1 LTRHFHG
8 SQVGPGWIRPTG
20 HFARQECVPSPR
32 WARPSDFSVVCFTR
46 RRFLASCGLHSA
58 SKYSVTNVLPSASL
72 SQQIRQSQTASS
84 SEGWRS
90 QGEEVSFTEYSPG
103 ANAEYWSTRPVTVIK
118 RIIQVGSTLGGWIAK
133 GRLRRREAIPA
144 QRADSLRSI
153 LTDLGPAFIKIGQ
166 ALSSRPDVL
175 PPDFLREFEKLQD
188 RLPPFPTEQAL
199 AVIASE
205 MNRPVSDIFS
215 SITESPVAAASL
227 GQVYRATLRDSG
239 DVVAVKVQRPGV
251 KTAIALDVLVLR
263 QLAVV
268 IRQWRKLNTD
278 LPALLDEW
286 STSLF
291 RELDYRSEAENGR
304 RFAELYSQL
313 EGVYVPK
320 MYVELCTSK
329 VLVMEWVEGQ
339 RLRTAYSA
347 VTVPDSSSLGNVS
360 IGSVDDLRLVEVGVR
375 CSLEQLLEYGFYHA
389 DPHPGNLL
397 RTKDGKLA
405 YLDFGMMGFVDENI
419 RRGLIRATLHLVNRE
434 YANLADDFVT
444 LGMLPKD
451 SDKASIVPALT
462 SVFAQALA
470 GGVNNLSFGDL
481 SANLGRTMY
490 QFKFQIPPYYTLLV
504 RSLSVL
510 EGIALASDRNY
521 KVLGAAYPWVARRLL
536 TDTSPELRET
546 LRSLLYKSDGKFN
559 FKRLE
564 SLLTQASRVPS
575 SMRGVYAS
583 SSMQRSKKDDAISI
597 LLAPEGD
604 FIRAIVVEEVAKAI
618 DSGARITA
626 DSLLN
631 RSLSLLSFRYDAV
644 FQNEWQDS
652 GEHVF
657 ASADDVEQVEGV
669 RRLLLA
675 VQKITAAGQERAKNN
690 DSKEEFAPTSKWGNT
705 RPAFGSSI
713 QGSDDDYAGNGG
725 NGNGRDDERQKDSSA
740 FCWERSISDFESAVS
755 LLAWAATEV
764 NALAVEE
771 RKEALRLPLEIAEAV
786 TSRVVAR
793 AVRWFIVGDVLN
805 DPPKGSQEQK
815 RAGETAGV

>member
-1 LTRHFHG
+1 MNKGIWRMILTHRLHG
-8 SQVGPGWIRPTG
+8 GSLRPGPP
-20 HFARQECVPSPR
+20 HSFARQGGVSGLG
-32 WARPSDFSVVCFTR
+32 WARTPNFCSFFLTQ
-46 RRFLASCGLHSA
+46 RRFTGSHAFNFA
-58 SKYSVTNVLPSASL
+58 SKYPATNVVSFPST
-72 SQQIRQSQTASS
+72 QQSRFSQTRASS
-84 SEGWRS
+84 SKRRTIEK
-90 QGEEVSFTEYSPG
+90 EEVSFTEYSPS
-103 ANAEYWSTRPVTVIK
+103 ANADYWSRRPVTVIK
-118 RIIQVGSTLGGWIAK
+118 RIIQVGSALGGWIASGK
-133 GRLRRREAIPA
+133 LPRGEAIPA
-144 QRADSLRSI
+144 QRADTLRSI

-188 RLPPFPTEQAL
+188 RLPPFPTDQAL
-199 AVIASE
+199 EVISSE
-205 MNRPVSDIFS
+205 MSRPISDIFS
-215 SITESPVAAASL
+215 SITDTPVAAASL
-227 GQVYRATLRDSG
+227 GQVYKATLRDSG

-263 QLAVV
+263 QLAIVV
-268 IRQWRKLNTD
+268 RKWRKLNTN

-286 STSLF
+286 ATSLF
-291 RELDYRSEAENGR
+291 RELDYRSEAEDGR
-304 RFAELYSQL
+304 RFAELYSHL

-320 MYVELCTSK
+320 MYVELCTPK
-329 VLVMEWVEGQ
+329 VLIMEWVDGQ

-347 VTVPDSSSLGNVS
+347 VSVLDSSSMGNA
-360 IGSVDDLRLVEVGVR
+360 SVDDLRLVEVGVR

-405 YLDFGMMGFVDENI
+405 YLDFGMMGYVDENI

-451 SDKASIVPALT
+451 SDKATIVPALT

-470 GGVNNLSFGDL
+470 GGVNNLSFGEL

-559 FKRLE
+559 FKRME

-575 SMRGVYAS
+575 SRGLHGS
-583 SSMQRSKKDDAISI
+583 SARQKANKDALSI
-597 LLAPEGD
+597 LLAPEGE

-626 DSLLN
+626 ESLLN
-631 RSLSLLSFRYDAV
+631 RVFALIILRYDAA
-644 FQNEWQDS
+644 FQEERKESREPMFANE
-652 GEHVF
+652 
-657 ASADDVEQVEGV
+657 DDIEQVEGV

-675 VQKITAAGQERAKNN
+675 VQKITAAGQRREK
-690 DSKEEFAPTSKWGNT
+690 
-705 RPAFGSSI
+705 
-713 QGSDDDYAGNGG
+713 GG
-725 NGNGRDDERQKDSSA
+725 NGVYGSSGENSQPGFNGVQDDIAESEGDGSA
-740 FCWERSISDFESAVS
+740 FCWERSISDFEAAVS
-755 LLAWAATEV
+755 LLTWAVAEV
-764 NALAVEE
+764 NALANEE
-771 RKEALRLPLEIAEAV
+771 RKEALRLPIEIAEAV
-786 TSRVVAR
+786 TSRAIAR
-793 AVRWFIVGDVLN
+793 AVRWLVVGDEFN
-805 DPPKGSQEQK
+805 DPPQSSQEQK
-815 RAGETAGV
+815 QRPGAPGPRSTSAA

>member
-1 LTRHFHG
+1 MILTRHFHG
-8 SQVGPGWIRPTG
+8 SQVGPGWIGPNG

-32 WARPSDFSVVCFTR
+32 WAKPSDFPVICFTGR
-46 RRFLASCGLHSA
+46 RSLGSHGLNSA

-90 QGEEVSFTEYSPG
+90 QGEEVSFTEYSPA

-118 RIIQVGSTLGGWIAK
+118 RIIQVGSTLGGWVAK
-133 GRLRRREAIPA
+133 GRFHRGEAIPA
-144 QRADSLRSI
+144 QRADTLRSI

-188 RLPPFPTEQAL
+188 RLPPFSTEQAL

-286 STSLF
+286 ATSLF

-304 RFAELYSQL
+304 RFAELYSHL

-320 MYVELCTSK
+320 MYVELCTPK

-347 VTVPDSSSLGNVS
+347 VTVLDSSSFGNVS
-360 IGSVDDLRLVEVGVR
+360 VGSVDDLRLVEVGVR

-405 YLDFGMMGFVDENI
+405 YLDFGMMGYVDENI

-575 SMRGVYAS
+575 SRGS
-583 SSMQRSKKDDAISI
+583 PSMQRSDKDAISI

-626 DSLLN
+626 DSLLS

-644 FQNEWQDS
+644 FQSERKDT
-652 GEHVF
+652 GDHVF

-675 VQKITAAGQERAKNN
+675 VQKITAAGQERAKSD
-690 DSKEEFAPTSKWGNT
+690 DSKGEFARTSK
-705 RPAFGSSI
+705 FSSSI

-725 NGNGRDDERQKDSSA
+725 NGNGRDDESQKDGSA

-764 NALAVEE
+764 NALADDE

-786 TSRVVAR
+786 TSRAVAR
-793 AVRWFIVGDVLN
+793 AVRWLIVGDVLN
-805 DPPKGSQEQK
+805 DPPQGSQEQK
-815 RAGETAGV
+815 RAGETDTRTASAGV